1 MREDLQLTANY
12 RGLAKDDAEKLTVPF
27 ICLFSKQDGT
37 PELVQEYTETLEK
50 NKENVV
56 EKYGS
61 MHHGW
66 MGARA
71 NLEDKENLKEFER
84 G

>member
-1 MREDLQLTANY
+1 MSDFLSLTVHY
-12 RGLAKDDAEKLTVPF
+12 RRLAKEDAENLTIPF
-27 ICLFSKQDGT
+27 ICLFSKEDGT
-37 PELVQEYTETLEK
+37 PELMMEYGEALEK